1 MSNPGLS
8 LNDVRRDASQSE
20 WGTTNQRREFVKV
33 MRMSQSDTKIDNN
46 GDKTWSSVSNSSL
59 SKKCLVQKNFGSQK
73 ILYPKNLFWVLVLLV
88 TWVIQTPYPL
98 NSA

>member
-46 GDKTWSSVSNSSL
+46 GENT
-59 SKKCLVQKNFGSQK
+59 
-73 ILYPKNLFWVLVLLV
+73 
-88 TWVIQTPYPL
+88 
-98 NSA
+98 